1 MGVCSMRHEWKRKR
15 EEQRRVHSLPT
26 LAGMCS
32 PLRELLLDLSVVVI
46 ETALCQLL

>member
-1 MGVCSMRHEWKRKR
+1 MGVRSARREWKRKR

-32 PLRELLLDLSVVVI
+32 TLRELLLDLSVIII
-46 ETALCQLL
+46 ETALRQLL